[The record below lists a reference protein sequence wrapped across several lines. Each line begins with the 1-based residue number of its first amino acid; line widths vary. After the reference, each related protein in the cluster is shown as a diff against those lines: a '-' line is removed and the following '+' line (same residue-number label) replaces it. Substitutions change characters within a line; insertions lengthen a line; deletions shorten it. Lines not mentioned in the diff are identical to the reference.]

1 VILGITTVIFA
12 LMAFAPG
19 ASPVKTPAINRANQ
33 SGTEDQIKEVATR
46 FTENLITFNYEE
58 IDEFSERA
66 LRDATQQFAT
76 QEQLAIPGGSF
87 EEFKDQI
94 ERNQSQS
101 TGEVLAPAVTAQS
114 GDTATAVVV
123 TRQTSG
129 NREREERTRTQVL
142 QLALLKVSGSWKV
155 DKVGFPTSE

>member
-1 VILGITTVIFA
+1 MILAITTLIFA

-19 ASPVKTPAINRANQ
+19 ASPVKTPAINRAAQ
-33 SGTEDQIKEVATR
+33 SSTEDKVQEVATR
-46 FTENLITFNYEE
+46 FTENLISFEHE
-58 IDEFSERA
+58 QIDEFSDRTLA
-66 LRDATQQFAT
+66 DVTQQFET
-76 QEQLAIPGGSF
+76 QEQLALPGGSF

-101 TGEVLAPAVTAQS
+101 TGEVLAASVTSQS

-129 NREREERTRTQVL
+129 NRDRPERTRTQVL
-142 QLALLKVSGSWKV
+142 QLSLLNVSGSWRV
-155 DKVGFPTSE
+155 DRVGFPTSE